1 FGGYASQVVA
11 PASDVVALPEGL
23 TFEQG
28 AAIPVNYGTAWA
40 ALVDYGSLQAGERVL
55 VHSAGGGVGIAA
67 TQIAKHLG
75 AEVYGTASPGKH
87 ERCLEIGVDRAID
100 YTKPGWE
107 RDVGKFDVIL
117 DAVGGKSFRTSYSL

>member
-1 FGGYASQVVA
+1 MKIANFVCGI
-11 PASDVVALPEGL
+11 PLPEGL

-40 ALVDYGSLQAGERVL
+40 ALVDYGDLQAGGRVL

-75 AEVYGTASPGKH
+75 AEVYGTASRPSTSAS
-87 ERCLEIGVDRAID
+87 RSSASTIRWTTRARAGSRACPPL
-100 YTKPGWE
+100 T
-107 RDVGKFDVIL
+107 
-117 DAVGGKSFRTSYSL
+117 